1 MATIDGLGQVA
12 NEALG
17 GASNAKGN
25 PEIID
30 QTEFLELLVTQLQN
44 QDPLNPMQNEEFAVQ
59 LAQFTQVEQLIGI
72 NEKLESGKSGE
83 SFGSLASYLG
93 QEVWL
98 DSDVVSVADG
108 NAGEIAFQLGSG
120 ASNVDVEL
128 VDSAGVVRQVLNIG
142 ALSSGSHR
150 ISLDGINV
158 ANGDY
163 QARVKATSAS
173 GSEVA
178 PEVSVAGIVNGY
190 IPGPNPTLLV
200 GDREVLTSEISRVQ
214 IPA

>member
-1 MATIDGLGQVA
+1 MATIDGIGQA
-12 NEALG
+12 ASGALG

-72 NEKLESGKSGE
+72 NEKLESGKSE
-83 SFGSLASYLG
+83 ENFGSLASYLG

-142 ALSSGSHR
+142 ALPSGSHR
-150 ISLDGINV
+150 IPLEGINTG
-158 ANGDY
+158 NGDY
-163 QARVKATSAS
+163 QARVKASSAS
-173 GSEVA
+173 GAELT

>member
-1 MATIDGLGQVA
+1 MATINGLGQVA
-12 NEALG
+12 GDALG
-17 GASNAKGN
+17 GAASKKDN

-72 NEKLESGKSGE
+72 NEKLESDKGSD
-83 SFGSLASYLG
+83 SFGSLVSYLG

-98 DSDVVSVADG
+98 DSDVVSVSNG
-108 NAGEIAFQLGSG
+108 NAGEIAFQLGNN
-120 ASNVDVEL
+120 ASNVQVEL
-128 VDSAGVVRQVLNIG
+128 VDSAGIVQQVLSFG
-142 ALSSGSHR
+142 PLSSGSHR
-150 ISLDGINV
+150 IPLDEV
-158 ANGDY
+158 TAANGDY
-163 QARVKATSAS
+163 QARVKAVSS
-173 GSEVA
+173 GGGEIT

-214 IPA
+214 IPK

>member
-72 NEKLESGKSGE
+72 NEKLESGKSEE

-108 NAGEIAFQLGSG
+108 NAGEIAFQLGSS

-142 ALSSGSHR
+142 ALPSGSHR
-150 ISLDGINV
+150 IPLEGINTG
-158 ANGDY
+158 NGDY
-163 QARVKATSAS
+163 QARVKASSAS
-173 GSEVA
+173 GSELT